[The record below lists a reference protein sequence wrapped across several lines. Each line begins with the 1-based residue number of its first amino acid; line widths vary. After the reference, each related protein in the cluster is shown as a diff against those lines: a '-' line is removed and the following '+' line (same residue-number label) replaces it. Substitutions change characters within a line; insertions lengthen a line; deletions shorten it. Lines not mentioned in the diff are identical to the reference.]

1 MKTKQRSMT
10 QGSIWKEMIL
20 FSIPLLIGNLFQQL
34 YNTVDSVV
42 VGNYVGYDA
51 LAAVGASA
59 PLSNLIIG
67 LFMGISAGAGIL
79 VSRYFGAKKDQDLSE
94 TVHTFYL
101 FSLVVGVALT
111 FVGYFI
117 SPLLLQW
124 LGTPENVLR
133 ESVVYL
139 QIYFIGI
146 LGLVIYNTGSGI
158 LRAVGDSRRP
168 LIYLIISS
176 IINVVLDLVFVLK
189 FNMGIEGVAYATLIA
204 QGTSAILVSIHLFK
218 TTDVYGMTIKSLVMH
233 QDKLKEIVRLGIP
246 TGIQQMV
253 VSFSNVMV
261 QGYVNGFGGY
271 AVAGF
276 TAANKFNSI
285 LSLPTDTFSL
295 TITTFTGQ
303 NLGANRKD
311 RVEQGLS
318 FIMKLT
324 FVLLII
330 MGIPTFIAAPHLIAL
345 FSSEPEVIQ
354 YGVRMLH
361 IMIPF
366 YPVLAITMLLSGA
379 LRGSG
384 LTMAPMFIMVFSYT
398 IARQVFLFFMMRIS
412 HSVDWVY
419 WSYSVTWT
427 LSTILTYWYH
437 KKSNWLEQA

>member
-10 QGSIWKEMIL
+10 QGPIWKQIVL

-42 VGNYVGYDA
+42 VGNYVGSDA

-79 VSRYFGAKKDQDLSE
+79 VSRYFGAKKDRDLSE

-101 FSLVVGVALT
+101 FSLIVGLILT
-111 FVGYFI
+111 FAGYFL
-117 SPLLLQW
+117 SPLMLSL
-124 LGTPENVLR
+124 LGTPDSVMR
-133 ESVVYL
+133 ESVIYL
-139 QIYFIGI
+139 QIYFMGI

-158 LRAVGDSRRP
+158 LRAVGDSHRP

-176 IINVVLDLVFVLK
+176 IINVVLDLVFVLYFK
-189 FNMGIEGVAYATLIA
+189 MGIEGVAYATLIA
-204 QGTSAILVSIHLFK
+204 QGTSAILVSVHLFHSNE
-218 TTDVYGMTIKSLVMH
+218 VYSLKIKSVVITKS
-233 QDKLKEIVRLGIP
+233 KLIEIVRLGIP

-253 VSFSNVMV
+253 VSFSNVIV
-261 QGYVNGFGGY
+261 QGYINGFGGF

-303 NLGANRKD
+303 NLGAKRKD

-318 FIMKLT
+318 FVMKFT
-324 FVLLII
+324 FMILIV
-330 MGIPTFIAAPHLIAL
+330 MGIPTFIAAPQLISL
-345 FSSEPEVIQ
+345 FSSEPEVIE
-354 YGVRMLH
+354 YGVKMLH

-384 LTMAPMFIMVFSYT
+384 LTMAPMVIMVFSYT
-398 IARQVFLFFMMRIS
+398 LARQVFLFFVMRIS
-412 HSVDWVY
+412 HSVEWVY
-419 WSYSVTWT
+419 WSYSVTWA

-437 KKSNWLEQA
+437 KKSNWLTIA

>member
-10 QGSIWKEMIL
+10 EGTIWKEIIL

-42 VGNYVGYDA
+42 VGNYVGESA
-51 LAAVGASA
+51 LAAVGASS
-59 PLSNLIIG
+59 PLGNLIIG

-79 VSRYFGAKKDQDLSE
+79 VSRYFGARKDKDLSE

-101 FSLVVGVALT
+101 MSLIMGLVLTVVG
-111 FVGYFI
+111 FI
-117 SPLLLQW
+117 LSPLLLNL
-124 LGTPENVLR
+124 LGTPE
-133 ESVVYL
+133 SVMHEAVIYL
-139 QIYFIGI
+139 KIYFAGI

-168 LIYLIISS
+168 LIYLIVSS
-176 IINVVLDLVFVLK
+176 LINVVLDLVFVLS
-189 FNMGIEGVAYATLIA
+189 FGMGIEGVAYATLIA

-218 TTDVYGMTIKSLVMH
+218 TQDVYGMKWSSMTMH
-233 QDKLKEIVRLGIP
+233 AGKLKEIIRLGIP

-253 VSFSNVMV
+253 VSFSNVLV
-261 QGYVNGFGGY
+261 QGYMNGFGGF

-303 NLGANRKD
+303 NLGARQKD
-311 RVEQGLS
+311 RVQQGLS
-318 FIMKLT
+318 FVMRFTIIT
-324 FVLLII
+324 LII
-330 MGIPTFIAAPHLIAL
+330 MGIPTYIAAPHLIAL
-345 FSSEPEVIQ
+345 FSSNPEVID

-366 YPVLAITMLLSGA
+366 YPVLAVTMLLSGV

-384 LTMAPMFIMVFSYT
+384 LTIAPMVIMVFSYT
-398 IARQVFLFFMMRIS
+398 IARQIFLFFAMKIS
-412 HSVDWVY
+412 VNVDWVF
-419 WSYSVTWT
+419 WSYSVTWA
-427 LSTILTYWYH
+427 LSTMLTYWYH
-437 KKSNWLEQA
+437 KKSNWLETA

>member
-1 MKTKQRSMT
+1 MKTHQRSMT
-10 QGSIWKEMIL
+10 TGSIWKQMIL

-42 VGNYVGYDA
+42 VGNYVGSDA

-67 LFMGISAGAGIL
+67 LFMGVSAGAGIL
-79 VSRYFGAKKDQDLSE
+79 VSRYFGGKKDEDLKK

-101 FSLVVGVALT
+101 FSLIVGVLLT
-111 FVGYFI
+111 FVGYYF
-117 SPLLLQW
+117 SPLMLSL
-124 LGTPENVLR
+124 LGTPESVMK

-139 QIYFIGI
+139 QIYFKGI

-176 IINVVLDLVFVLK
+176 IINVVLDLVFVLN
-189 FNMGIEGVAYATLIA
+189 FHMGIEGVAYATLIA
-204 QGTSAILVSIHLFK
+204 QGTSAILVSIHLFSVK
-218 TTDVYGMTIKSLVMH
+218 NVYGLTLKDVKID
-233 QDKLKEIVRLGIP
+233 QTKLKEIMRLGIP
-246 TGIQQMV
+246 TGIQQTV

-261 QGYVNGFGGY
+261 QGYVNAFGGY

-285 LSLPTDTFSL
+285 LSLPTDTFAL

-311 RVEQGLS
+311 RVEEGLS
-318 FIMKLT
+318 FVMKFT

-330 MGIPTFIAAPHLIAL
+330 MGIPTFIAAPQLISL
-345 FSSEPEVIQ
+345 FSSDPEVIA
-354 YGVRMLH
+354 YGVSMLQ
-361 IMIPF
+361 IMVPF
-366 YPVLAITMLLSGA
+366 YPILAITMLLSGA

-384 LTMAPMFIMVFSYT
+384 LTMTPMIIMVFSYT
-398 IARQVFLFFMMRIS
+398 VARQIFLWIMMRIS
-412 HSVDWVY
+412 HQVEWVY

-437 KKSNWLEQA
+437 KKSNWLKEA

>member
-1 MKTKQRSMT
+1 MKTKKRSMT
-10 QGSIWKEMIL
+10 QGSIWKEIIM

-34 YNTVDSVV
+34 YNTVDAVV
-42 VGNYVGYDA
+42 VGNYVGDSA

-67 LFMGISAGAGIL
+67 LFMGISTGAGIL
-79 VSRYFGAKKDQDLSE
+79 VSRYFGARKEDDLSE

-101 FSLVVGVALT
+101 LSLVVGLVLT
-111 FVGYFI
+111 VVGFFI
-117 SPLLLQW
+117 SPLLLEL
-124 LGTPENVLR
+124 LGTPDSILHEAN
-133 ESVVYL
+133 VYL
-139 QIYFIGI
+139 KIYFVGI

-176 IINVVLDLVFVLK
+176 IINVVLDLVFVLQ

-218 TTDVYGMTIKSLVMH
+218 TDEVYGTSVSKLTFHS
-233 QDKLKEIVRLGIP
+233 DKLKEIIRLGVP

-261 QGYVNGFGGY
+261 QGYINNFGGY

-303 NLGANRKD
+303 NLGARHKD
-311 RVEQGLS
+311 RVKKGLS
-318 FIMKLT
+318 FVLRFTI
-324 FVLLII
+324 VLLIL
-330 MGIPTFIAAPHLIAL
+330 MGIPTFIAAPQLISL
-345 FSSEPEVIQ
+345 FSSNPEVID
-354 YGVRMLH
+354 YGVRMLQ

-366 YPVLAITMLLSGA
+366 YPILAVTLLLSGA
-379 LRGSG
+379 LRGAG
-384 LTMAPMFIMVFSYT
+384 IAIAPMVIMVFSYT
-398 IARQVFLFFMMRIS
+398 VARQVFLFFMMGIS
-412 HSVDWVY
+412 RNVDWVY
-419 WSYSVTWT
+419 WSYSVTWA